1 MRIKHIAE
9 RLANTLLGRVRLE
22 IRKKSESERLTLRGT
37 LAQATSLGF
46 KPATVIDVGAD
57 IGTYELYEPFA
68 GTKLLLI
75 EPLVE
80 NEPSLRRVVARYPGA
95 EYVIA
100 AATGKKGEVTINV
113 HPDFNGSSLYLERE
127 DSDVNGVPRTI
138 PAITL
143 DDLCKAHGLR
153 GPYLLKVDVQGA
165 ELDVLAGASEI
176 LEDTEYVI
184 LEVSLFQTFV
194 GGPQLYDVVA
204 FMKERGFVTY
214 DIFGNNYRPL
224 DGAMC
229 QIDMAFVKEK
239 SPFRRV
245 HAFATKEQRAALN
258 THAVRGRHAA

>member
-57 IGTYELYEPFA
+57 VGTYELYEPFA
-68 GTKLLLI
+68 DAKLLLI

-80 NEPSLRRVVARYPGA
+80 NEPSLRRVVARYPRA

-100 AATGKKGEVTINV
+100 AATDKPGKVTINV
-113 HPDFNGSSLYLERE
+113 HPDFNGSSIYLECE

-143 DDLCKAHGLR
+143 DDICKAHGLM

-165 ELDVLAGASEI
+165 ELKALCGARKL
-176 LEDTEYVI
+176 LETVKAVY
-184 LEVSLFQTFV
+184 LEVSFV
-194 GGPQLYDVVA
+194 P
-204 FMKERGFVTY
+204 
-214 DIFGNNYRPL
+214 IYRNCPRSVSL
-224 DGAMC
+224 
-229 QIDMAFVKEK
+229 
-239 SPFRRV
+239 PN
-245 HAFATKEQRAALN
+245 QRCLRY
-258 THAVRGRHAA
+258 VE